1 MNKVISS
8 VILFIALIAIT
19 ASLNSQTLY
28 FCEDVDG
35 SGYPIGESST
45 FNISRDGGWLKML
58 VRLPYDINCSSA
70 KYEIYKVDSY
80 GYETYDNTIKQV
92 TETSWRWMWQKITF
106 YSAGKYNVY
115 FYDCSD
121 YLITSGSIRIN
132 YK

>member
-1 MNKVISS
+1 MKKFSTA
-8 VILFIALIAIT
+8 ILFIALLAIT

-58 VRLPYDINCSSA
+58 VRLPYDVNCRSVR
-70 KYEIYKVDSY
+70 YEVYRVDSY
-80 GYETYDNTIKQV
+80 GYETYDNTIRQD
-92 TETSWRWMWQKITF
+92 TERDWRWFWQKITV
-106 YSAGKYNVY
+106 YSTGKSNIYV
-115 FYDCSD
+115 YDCQD
-121 YLITSGSIRIN
+121 YLLTSGSIRIN

>member
-1 MNKVISS
+1 MNKIISS
-8 VILFIALIAIT
+8 AILFIVLIAIT

-58 VRLPYDINCSSA
+58 VRLPYDVNCRSVRFEVYR
-70 KYEIYKVDSY
+70 KDSY
-80 GYETYDNTIKQV
+80 GYETYDNTIRQDV
-92 TETSWRWMWQKITF
+92 ERDWRWFWQKITF
-106 YSAGKYNVY
+106 YSAGSYNVY
-115 FYDCSD
+115 CYDCSD
-121 YLITSGSIRIN
+121 YLLTSGSIRIN